1 MAAPTV
7 AEAPA
12 AEAQREDGSPR
23 FHLVVMGPDYTA
35 THQLPSS
42 GTLTVGR
49 AEDAQVRIADR
60 LASRYHARL
69 YVGAAFAIEDLGSAN
84 GTLVRDQP
92 VEPQQ
97 RVTVAPGETINVGS
111 TILVIQ
117 RREPGVKA
125 SRVRP
130 HGHFEA
136 RLIEECARAESVR
149 GTFAVVR
156 LHVDEGP
163 AAARAG
169 DLIAATLRAG
179 DVLAAYGPN
188 EYEVILVD
196 SGRDASDVLVAQI
209 VHVLAREEIKARAG
223 LAFFPKDGAS
233 PQALVTFACAKVRG
247 GAVDVA
253 ASDGVVVDNPGM
265 RALYATAERAAAGN
279 INVLIL
285 GETGAGKEILAQ
297 AIHRWSKRAGGPFV
311 AFNCAAFSE
320 SLLDSELFGYDKGA
334 FTGATQARPG
344 LLESASG
351 GTVFLDEI
359 GEMQLASQVRLL
371 RVLETRT
378 VRRVGANVDRSID
391 VRFLAATNRD
401 LDEEIAARRFRQ
413 DLFFR
418 LSGMTLTIPPLRERQ
433 DEIPQL
439 ALLFLERVA
448 GEAGQAPPA
457 ISAAAAQYLRAY
469 AWPGNIRELKNVME
483 RAFLLCGGA
492 EVTPEHIE
500 TERMHKLPAGTAAS
514 AVKLAPEAPSEAATP
529 GAPGETA
536 ETRRELER
544 QAILDALE
552 RCAGS
557 QTRAA
562 ELLGMPRRTF
572 CTRLKDYNIPRPR
585 S

>member
-12 AEAQREDGSPR
+12 GDAQRADGPPT

-35 THQLPSS
+35 THQLPPS

-49 AEDAQVRIADR
+49 AEDAQVRIADQ

-69 YVGAAFAIEDLGSAN
+69 YVGAEFAIEDLGSAN

-92 VEPQQ
+92 VEPQR

-117 RREPGVKA
+117 RREPGVKT

-136 RLIEECARAESVR
+136 RLIEECGRAESVH

-156 LHVDEGP
+156 LHVDQAP

-169 DLIAATLRAG
+169 DLIAATLRPG
-179 DVLAAYGPN
+179 DVLAAYGPH
-188 EYEVILVD
+188 EYEIILVD

-209 VHVLAREEIKARAG
+209 VHVLACEEIKARAG

-233 PQALVTFACAKVRG
+233 PQALVAFACALVRG
-247 GAVDVA
+247 GAQHVA
-253 ASDGVVVDNPGM
+253 APDGFVVDNPAM
-265 RALYATAERAAAGN
+265 RALYATAERVAAGN

-297 AIHRWSKRAGGPFV
+297 TIHRRSKRAGGPFV
-311 AFNCAAFSE
+311 GFNCAAFTE
-320 SLLDSELFGYDKGA
+320 SLLDSELFGYERGA
-334 FTGATQARPG
+334 FTGAAQARPG

-351 GTVFLDEI
+351 GTVFLDEV
-359 GEMQLASQVRLL
+359 GEMSIASQVKLL
-371 RVLETRT
+371 RVLETRE
-378 VRRVGANVDRSID
+378 VRRVGANADRAID
-391 VRFLAATNRD
+391 VRFVAATNRD
-401 LDEEIAARRFRQ
+401 LDEEIAAKRFRE

-418 LSGMTLTIPPLRERQ
+418 LNGMTLTIPPLRERL
-433 DEIPQL
+433 DEIEPL
-439 ALLFLERVA
+439 ARLFLERVA
-448 GEAGQAPPA
+448 EEAGQAPPA

-469 AWPGNIRELKNVME
+469 AWPGNIRELKNVIE

-492 EVTPEHIE
+492 EITPEHIE
-500 TERMHKLPAGTAAS
+500 TERMHKLPLAAPVSPAELPHEVSPAATAQAAPGAVAGTW
-514 AVKLAPEAPSEAATP
+514 
-529 GAPGETA
+529 
-536 ETRRELER
+536 REIER

-572 CTRLKDYNIPRPR
+572 CTRLKEYSIRRPR